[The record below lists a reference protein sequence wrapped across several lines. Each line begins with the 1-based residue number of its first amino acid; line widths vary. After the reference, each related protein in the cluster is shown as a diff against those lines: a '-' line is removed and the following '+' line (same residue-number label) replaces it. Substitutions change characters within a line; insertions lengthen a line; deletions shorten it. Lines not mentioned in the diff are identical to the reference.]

1 MTQEAQKALE
11 ILQVEHKYRREL
23 DEIIK
28 ELPLDKDNP
37 NSSYNQMVQESRE
50 PYRKD
55 LIKQQA
61 ILHDYCRDHPEI
73 KRELEGEISKLYPK
87 IKAENDK
94 FDKAAQGEYDRLNQR
109 IVQAEKDKAKR
120 KKVKTIAKCILW
132 GILGA
137 WVITY
142 FVLIFA
148 PSPDGVLPNM
158 MIQLFLPL
166 LALPIIGVILLNIVL
181 NTKLNDWYMSAVDE
195 IKSANNRYKELEN
208 EKNAKVAHLTQ
219 KRDDYMH
226 IVDVINDIQNRKR

>member
-1 MTQEAQKALE
+1 MTREAQKALE
-11 ILQVEHKYRREL
+11 ILQVEHKYRKEL

-37 NSSYNQMVQESRE
+37 NGAYNQMVQESRE

-61 ILHDYCRDHPEI
+61 ILRDYCTDHPEI
-73 KRELEGEISKLYPK
+73 KRELEAEIGKLNPK

-94 FDKAAQGEYDRLNQR
+94 FDKAAQGEYDRLSQR

-137 WVITY
+137 WLITY

-148 PSPDGVLPNM
+148 SPAGSEIPNIL
-158 MIQLFLPL
+158 IQLFWLLLVLPV
-166 LALPIIGVILLNIVL
+166 IGVILLNIVL
-181 NTKLNDWYMSAVDE
+181 NTRLTDWYMAAADE
-195 IKSANNRYKELEN
+195 INRANQRYRELED
-208 EKNAKVAHLTQ
+208 EKKSKVAHLAQ
-219 KRDDYMH
+219 KRDDYKH
-226 IVDVINDIQNRKR
+226 IVDIINSTQNIKR